1 MPNGFYVSKRGA
13 MSERTTPAEGGAK
26 LSERAEENIEAWEKK
41 RAEEIGSD
49 RRDDL
54 SDDAESGGP

>member
-1 MPNGFYVSKRGA
+1 
-13 MSERTTPAEGGAK
+13 MSERTTSTESGAE

-41 RAEEIGSD
+41 RAEEIGGID
-49 RRDDL
+49 HGEDL

>member
-1 MPNGFYVSKRGA
+1 MMTENDTS
-13 MSERTTPAEGGAK
+13 SERVTPLEAESA

-41 RAEEIGSD
+41 RATERGQT
-49 RRDDL
+49 RREDL

>member
-1 MPNGFYVSKRGA
+1 MFVSEGAPLSERSTAAERGA
-13 MSERTTPAEGGAK
+13 ELT
-26 LSERAEENIEAWEKK
+26 ERAEENIEAWEKK

-49 RRDDL
+49 RREDL

>member
-1 MPNGFYVSKRGA
+1 
-13 MSERTTPAEGGAK
+13 MSERTTVTEGGAE

-49 RRDDL
+49 NREDL

>member
-1 MPNGFYVSKRGA
+1 
-13 MSERTTPAEGGAK
+13 MSERTTATEVGTE
-26 LSERAEENIEAWEKK
+26 LSERAERSIEAWEKK

-49 RRDDL
+49 RREDL